1 MGSQRVGHDRGANTF
16 TFFLFKG
23 FPGGASGKELTYQCR
38 SHKSGGFDPWAGKQA
53 WKLTPGFLPGETHRQ
68 RSLASHSL
76 WGRKELARTGRLSL
90 HHCVMKSEFDMT
102 TSDDQLSGWTEKKL
116 QSTS

>member
-1 MGSQRVGHDRGANTF
+1 MGSRRVGHDRGANTF

-53 WKLTPGFLPGETHRQ
+53 WKLTPGFFPGETHRQ
-68 RSLASHSL
+68 RSLAGHSL
-76 WGRKELARTGRLSL
+76 WGRKELARTGRLS
-90 HHCVMKSEFDMT
+90 T
-102 TSDDQLSGWTEKKL
+102 
-116 QSTS
+116 